1 MSSWKG
7 KTLGNLAGYRFF
19 IFLLKYPG
27 LRFSY
32 FFLRFVVLY
41 FVLFS
46 PKARNP
52 IFQYF
57 HKILHFSYL
66 KSIRLTFKNFYLLG
80 QVLLDKVALLAG
92 FSSKFT
98 FDFEGE
104 EYIRKM
110 AASEGGLLIGAHIG
124 NWEIAGQLLERIDTK
139 VHIVMLE
146 AEHEKIKH
154 LLENV
159 MTKKKMHIITI
170 QDDFSHLFAI
180 KDALFRNE
188 LVAIHGDRF
197 LPGSK
202 TIEANILGESALFP
216 VGPFYLAIKYK
227 KPVTF
232 VSAVKETDTHYHFYA
247 TNPKIYQTEQNEVSR
262 NGQLL
267 LILND
272 YISEMEKILKK
283 HPEQW
288 FNYYYF
294 WAK

>member
-7 KTLGNLAGYRFF
+7 KTRGGLAGYRFF
-19 IFLLKYPG
+19 IYLLKYTG
-27 LRFSY
+27 LQFSY

-41 FVLFS
+41 FVIFA
-46 PKARNP
+46 PNARKP
-52 IFQYF
+52 IFHYF
-57 HKILHFSYL
+57 YEILRFSYL
-66 KSIRLTFKNFYLLG
+66 KSIRFTFKNFYLLG

-98 FDFEGE
+98 FVFEGE
-104 EYIRKM
+104 HFIREM
-110 AASEGGLLIGAHIG
+110 AGSDGGFLIGAHIG
-124 NWEIAGQLLERIDTK
+124 NWEIAGQLLERIETR

-154 LLENV
+154 LLDSV
-159 MTKKKMHIITI
+159 MTKKKMNIITI

-180 KDALFRNE
+180 KDALSNNE

-202 TIEANILGESALFP
+202 TIEANFLGKPALFP
-216 VGPFYLAIKYK
+216 AGPFYMAITHN

-232 VSAVKETDTHYHFYA
+232 VSSVKETDTHYHFYA
-247 TNPKIYQTEQNEVSR
+247 TAPKLYLAETNKVSR
-262 NGQLL
+262 SEQLT
-267 LILND
+267 LIVNE
-272 YISEMEKILKK
+272 YVVEMEKILRK